1 MRIGVLGSG
10 QVGQALGRGWARHG
24 HDIVLGT
31 GNPQRAELQ
40 EWAAATGARVAEFAD
55 ATRHGD
61 VVALALLGT
70 ATLDVLHQVGPD
82 AFAGKVVI
90 DATNPLTFEGGR
102 PGLFVGHTDSLGE
115 QVQRALPDARVVK
128 AYNTVGNALMVDP
141 QLPGGPPTMF
151 LAGDDDEAKQTVV
164 DLLAATGWENAD
176 LGDISAARELEA
188 MCLAWVRYGA
198 RTGTWNHAFRL
209 LRADH

>member
-10 QVGQALGRGWARHG
+10 EVGRALGRGWARHG
-24 HDIVLGT
+24 HEIVLGT
-31 GNPQRAELQ
+31 GHPERDDVQDWQRETGQRVAGF
-40 EWAAATGARVAEFAD
+40 AAAA
-55 ATRHGD
+55 GD
-61 VVALALLGT
+61 GEVVVLALLGR
-70 ATLDVLHQVGPD
+70 AVLEVLDDVGAE
-82 AFAGKVVI
+82 AFAGKVVV
-90 DATNPLTFEGGR
+90 DATNPLDFATGA
-102 PGLFVGHTDSLGE
+102 PQLYVGHTDSLGE

-141 QLPGGPPTMF
+141 ELPGGPPTMF
-151 LAGDDDEAKQTVV
+151 LAGDDEAAKGTVTE
-164 DLLAATGWENAD
+164 LLSATGWDAAD

-209 LRADH
+209 LR